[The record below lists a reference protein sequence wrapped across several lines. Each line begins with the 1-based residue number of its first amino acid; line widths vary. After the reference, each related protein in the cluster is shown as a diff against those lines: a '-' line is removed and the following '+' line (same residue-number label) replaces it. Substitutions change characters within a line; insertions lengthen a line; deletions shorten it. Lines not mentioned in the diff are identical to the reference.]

1 MEHVSI
7 SPDASSAEKADFDRR
22 ALSNELGTADLAI
35 NQYRVSPGGRL
46 PAGLHAHADQ
56 EELFVV
62 LSGEATFETL
72 DDGIVTVSVDE
83 AIRFAP
89 GEFQAGRNDGDEPM
103 ELLALGA
110 PRESEDVRIPIACP
124 DCGAESL
131 RLDFG
136 EGALTFVC
144 PECATEREPADC
156 PTCSGADLRVTL
168 ADGGEPIV
176 ACQDC
181 GSTFDHPPVRG
192 EW

>member
-1 MEHVSI
+1 MERVSI
-7 SPDASSAEKADFDRR
+7 SADTASDEPSEFERR
-22 ALSNELGTADLAI
+22 ALSNELETTDLAI
-35 NQYRVSPGGRL
+35 NHYRVSPGGRL

-72 DDGIVTVSVDE
+72 DGPVPVSGDE

-89 GEFQAGRNDGDEPM
+89 GEYQAGRNNGNETL

-110 PRESEDVRIPIACP
+110 PRESDDVRIPIGCP
-124 DCGAESL
+124 DCGAENL

-136 EGALTFVC
+136 EGPLTFAC
-144 PECATEREPADC
+144 PDCATEREPTDC
-156 PTCSGADLRVTL
+156 PTCSGEDLRVTL
-168 ADGGEPIV
+168 DDESEPIV

-181 GSTFDHPPVRG
+181 GSTYDHPPVRG

>member
-1 MEHVSI
+1 MKH
-7 SPDASSAEKADFDRR
+7 ASMGNEAAAEIGEFDRL
-22 ALSNELGTADLAI
+22 ALSASLETTDLAI
-35 NQYRVSPGGRL
+35 NHYRVSPGGRL
-46 PAGLHAHADQ
+46 PAGLHAHMDQ

-62 LSGEATFETL
+62 LSGEATFETF
-72 DDGIVTVSVDE
+72 DGPVTVSGDE

-89 GEFQAGRNDGDEPM
+89 GEYQAGRNDGDEPL

-110 PRESEDVRIPIACP
+110 PRESEDVRIPIGCP
-124 DCGAESL
+124 DCDAENL
-131 RLDFG
+131 QLDFG
-136 EGALTFVC
+136 EGALTFAC

-168 ADGGEPIV
+168 DDGGEPIV

-181 GSTFDHPPVRG
+181 GSTYETPPVRG